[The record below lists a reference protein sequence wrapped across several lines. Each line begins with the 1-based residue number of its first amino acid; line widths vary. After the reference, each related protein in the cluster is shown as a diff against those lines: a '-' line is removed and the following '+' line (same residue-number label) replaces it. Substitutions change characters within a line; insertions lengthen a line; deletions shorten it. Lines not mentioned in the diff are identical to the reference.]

1 MERLSGP
8 GGGKPGGS
16 RRKSAAV
23 LIACG
28 VAALAAAW
36 LMVVLLLGGEA
47 EQTARREPRQADPEI
62 TSLEETTP
70 HPLGAGEGARSG
82 GTPESRYVERGGE
95 KPGTG
100 GSGGKS
106 GRDLPEGGASNEP
119 GGYDPLG
126 TGASPGDLSP
136 TERGRVER
144 AVGDYILYAFGYTGA
159 DRAEY
164 TSAVNLAVVNPEF
177 YETPGAA
184 AVGAF
189 SESVAEG
196 GAESEARLEDFEME
210 EQSLQEV
217 AGVARFSMDGSE
229 GSGDF
234 EQRLTLV
241 KWGAGWKVRAA
252 DPMRRIEDRRSAGR

>member
-8 GGGKPGGS
+8 GGGRPGGS
-16 RRKSAAV
+16 GRSSAAV
-23 LIACG
+23 LSACG
-28 VAALAAAW
+28 IAALAAAW
-36 LMVVLLLGGEA
+36 LTVVLLLGGEA
-47 EQTARREPRQADPEI
+47 GQTAWHEPRQADPEL

-70 HPLGAGEGARSG
+70 YPLGADEGSRSD

-95 KPGTG
+95 KPGADEP
-100 GSGGKS
+100 GGKS
-106 GRDLPEGGASNEP
+106 RRDLPEGGATNEP
-119 GGYDPLG
+119 GGHDPLG

-136 TERGRVER
+136 TGKARVER
-144 AVGDYILYAFGYTGA
+144 AVGDYVLYAFGYTGS

-189 SESVAEG
+189 SESVSEG
-196 GAESEARLEDFEME
+196 GAESTARLEAFEIE
-210 EQSLQEV
+210 GQSLWEV
-217 AGVARFSMDGSE
+217 AGIARFSMEGSE
-229 GSGDF
+229 GSGVF

-252 DPMRRIEDRRSAGR
+252 DRMRRIEE

>member
-8 GGGKPGGS
+8 GGGGPGGS
-16 RRKSAAV
+16 GRKSAAA

-28 VAALAAAW
+28 IAALAAAW
-36 LMVVLLLGGEA
+36 LTVVLLLGGEA
-47 EQTARREPRQADPEI
+47 GQIALQEPRPAEPEL

-70 HPLGAGEGARSG
+70 HPLGADEGARSD
-82 GTPESRYVERGGE
+82 GTPGSRYVERGGE
-95 KPGTG
+95 KPGAG

-106 GRDLPEGGASNEP
+106 GRDLPEGGVTNEP

-144 AVGDYILYAFGYTGA
+144 AVGGYILYAFGYTGA

-164 TSAVNLAVVNPEF
+164 ISAVNLAVVNPEF

-189 SESVAEG
+189 SESVVEG
-196 GAESEARLEDFEME
+196 GAESEARIEEFDME
-210 EQSLQEV
+210 EQGLRE
-217 AGVARFSMDGSE
+217 AEGVARFSMDGSE
-229 GSGDF
+229 GTGNF